1 MFRFNFFLLLH
12 VCSLLASTP
21 PSDNCTGGAP
31 GAEVIFDLEEAETTE
46 GMVTT
51 ERTVTTEGMVTSEAT
66 ASTGV
71 TSEGAVTTEGMVTSK
86 AAVTT
91 EGMVTSKGAVTTEKE
106 VATEETVTSEEEPR
120 PESMDFE
127 LDPGTSCRVKTF
139 ISHLLPEILFSF
151 RLLENR
157 VLLEITRG
165 YNGLLEI
172 TTEY

>member
-1 MFRFNFFLLLH
+1 
-12 VCSLLASTP
+12 
-21 PSDNCTGGAP
+21 
-31 GAEVIFDLEEAETTE
+31 
-46 GMVTT
+46 
-51 ERTVTTEGMVTSEAT
+51 MVTSKAT

-71 TSEGAVTTEGMVTSK
+71 TSEGAVTTKE
-86 AAVTT
+86 
-91 EGMVTSKGAVTTEKE
+91 E

-127 LDPGTSCRVKTF
+127 PDPGTSWRVKTF
-139 ISHLLPEILFSF
+139 ISHHLLEILFSF

-165 YNGLLEI
+165 YNGLPEI